1 MCRLQCNITACSDY
15 MRNIEVPQGHR
26 QRLPADGQA
35 VLGGIELEGPEGD
48 TRGGQHGG
56 IVARSLAGA
65 AGRYALRM
73 TYRRLLVHAALAT
86 LIGVA
91 FACRTAPEAPS
102 PAAAMDRDLLDV
114 TVPQLHRLYA
124 ERKYTVTQV
133 VQWHLD
139 RIDRYNGVYGAIE
152 TVFRGE
158 ALAEAAR
165 QDAGGHGPLWGVP
178 IVIKANTSIRGQV
191 TTAGWEGFTRAGH
204 ELLAPRDATIVA
216 KFRAAGAIIVG
227 HANMPDLAASDTNRS
242 SSFGRTGNAYDVRFS
257 PGGSSGGIVTAV
269 AANMA
274 VLGNGTDTG
283 NSIRMPAATSA
294 LVGVFPTRGLVSIAG
309 IAPLDWLLDNT
320 GPIAR
325 TATDAAIALA
335 VMAGEDPL
343 DPRTAESRRSGQP
356 ASYEPYLR
364 AGALT
369 DKRFGVPAFVL
380 DGDGVPFHGIPA
392 GVPEAAAAKLRAAA
406 NVPLRPETRAMF
418 MKAVEALRA
427 AGAEVVMDGDIL
439 PASFAKTASR
449 VATYA
454 YMQDGTN
461 RFLAAFGP
469 AEYHSAADYQKA
481 AGAPLFPSSIGAE
494 DYFRNLGGRRI
505 EQRLLDADPA
515 AERDYQAP
523 RRVMLAAYLETLDRL
538 KLDGYVYPAIQMP
551 PVDETMPQDGRVSE
565 GPHSATSWVNMIG
578 VPAVVVPAGFY
589 ASGLPFGLE
598 FSGRPWTDGD
608 LLGIAYAWE
617 QATHLRKPPVLV
629 EHGLLAV
636 TPAREPRAGR
646 GPGRD

>member
-1 MCRLQCNITACSDY
+1 MFVVALAVFLSVTGAC
-15 MRNIEVPQGHR
+15 GAT
-26 QRLPADGQA
+26 PARPA
-35 VLGGIELEGPEGD
+35 P
-48 TRGGQHGG
+48 
-56 IVARSLAGA
+56 GA
-65 AGRYALRM
+65 A
-73 TYRRLLVHAALAT
+73 
-86 LIGVA
+86 I
-91 FACRTAPEAPS
+91 
-102 PAAAMDRDLLDV
+102 DRDLLDV
-114 TVPQLHRLYA
+114 TVPQLHRFYA
-124 ERKYTVTQV
+124 EKKYTVMQV

-152 TVFRGE
+152 TVFRSE

-165 QDAGGHGPLWGVP
+165 QDAETAPGGGGTRGLLWGVP
-178 IVIKANTSIRGQV
+178 IVIKANTSIKGAV
-191 TTAGWEGFTRAGH
+191 TTAGWEGFNRAGH
-204 ELLAPRDATIVA
+204 ELVAPQDATVVA

-227 HANMPDLAASDTNRS
+227 HTNMPDLANSDTNRS

-257 PGGSSGGIVTAV
+257 PGGSSGGTVTAV

-335 VMAGEDPL
+335 VMAGEDPI
-343 DPRTAESRRSGQP
+343 DPRTVGSQKSAQRAP
-356 ASYEPYLR
+356 YEPYLK
-364 AGALT
+364 ADALKG
-369 DKRFGVPAFVL
+369 KRFAVPAFVL
-380 DGDGVPFHGIPA
+380 AGDGIPFHGIPA
-392 GVPEAAAAKLRAAA
+392 GVTDAAAEKLRAAA
-406 NVPLRPETRAMF
+406 NLPLRPETRAMF

-427 AGAEVVMDGDIL
+427 AGAEVVIDNAIL
-439 PASFAKTASR
+439 NASFAKMASR

-469 AEYHSAADYQKA
+469 AQYHSAADYLKVV
-481 AGAPLFPSSIGAE
+481 GAPLFASSIGAE
-494 DYFRNLGGRRI
+494 DFFRNLGGVKI
-505 EQRLLDADPA
+505 DQRLLDTDPA
-515 AERDYQAP
+515 ADRTYHAP
-523 RRVMLAAYLETLDRL
+523 RRAMLAAYLDPLERL

-551 PVDETMPQDGRVSE
+551 PPDETMPQDGGVSG
-565 GPHSATSWVNMIG
+565 GPHSNTSWVNMIG

-598 FSGRPWTDGD
+598 FSARPWTDGD
-608 LLGIAYAWE
+608 LLAIAYAWE
-617 QATHLRKPPVLV
+617 QATHLRKPPTLV

-636 TPAREPRAGR
+636 TPAREPRAGGAR
-646 GPGRD
+646 